1 MNMMKTKNLNL
12 YCISMNL
19 IVYKGFKEIDGSRIE
34 LIPGSSRILMDLH
47 FSILL
52 ADIYDVD

>member
-1 MNMMKTKNLNL
+1 MMKTKNLNL
-12 YCISMNL
+12 YCISMSL
-19 IVYKGFKEIDGSRIE
+19 IVFKGFKEIDRSRIE
-34 LIPGSSRILMDLH
+34 LIHGSSRILMH